1 MNKLLYFS
9 IFVVFL
15 SNCSFNSNSNFWTK
29 EKKIKEES
37 KNIKIY
43 KINNEK
49 EKLVK
54 EFNTNVKI
62 KLNSKTSNSSFIAKL
77 DNNSGIINYDGGL
90 KKSSK
95 YSFSKIQNFENL
107 EPEFIF
113 HRKGLIFFN
122 SKGTILNFAK
132 NSKLIWK
139 KNIYTKKE
147 KKLNPI
153 LFFAS
158 NEKTLIV
165 TDSIGK
171 YYALNIE
178 NGELLW
184 KNNHSSPFNSQIKIY
199 EDRFF
204 TVDYESRLNC
214 FSIKNGNKIW
224 DVSTEESFIK
234 SVKKIF
240 LIIKNN
246 LVIFNNSIGDISA
259 VNINSGK
266 LVWQTP
272 TQNTNIYADSFKL
285 QISELVS
292 DLNSIYFSNNK
303 NEFYSIDLQTGLLNW
318 KQKVNSN
325 IRPTVVENLI
335 FTISLEGFFV
345 ILDKN
350 NGNIIRVTDVF
361 SNFKKRKKINPSGFI
376 LGKKLVYLTTTSGKL
391 ILIDIESGK
400 VTKILNIDNEKIS
413 RPMVLDKNLYIT
425 KNNSIIRLN

>member
-1 MNKLLYFS
+1 MS
-9 IFVVFL
+9 IFH
-15 SNCSFNSNSNFWTK
+15 K
-29 EKKIKEES
+29 
-37 KNIKIY
+37 
-43 KINNEK
+43 
-49 EKLVK
+49 
-54 EFNTNVKI
+54 
-62 KLNSKTSNSSFIAKL
+62 
-77 DNNSGIINYDGGL
+77 
-90 KKSSK
+90 
-95 YSFSKIQNFENL
+95 
-107 EPEFIF
+107 
-113 HRKGLIFFN
+113 KGLIFFN

-224 DVSTEESFIK
+224 NVSTEESFIK

-425 KNNSIIRLN
+425 KNTSIIRLN